1 MTVKKQEIAE
11 IRRQIIKMI
20 FTTDNLYLLRSIR
33 DYVRYLARVMRN
45 K

>member
-33 DYVRYLARVMRN
+33 DYARYLARVMRN